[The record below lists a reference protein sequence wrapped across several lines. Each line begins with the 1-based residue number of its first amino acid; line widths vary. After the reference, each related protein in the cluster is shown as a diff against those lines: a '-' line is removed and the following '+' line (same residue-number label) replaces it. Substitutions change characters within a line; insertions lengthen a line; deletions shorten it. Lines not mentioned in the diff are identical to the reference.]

1 MSDIPNDTIAA
12 IVTPPGR
19 AGIGIIRISGPLSH
33 SIAETLF
40 RPKNARKAKK
50 AFQSHHLYL
59 GHLVDP
65 ATGRT
70 LDEVLLSFMHAPHTY
85 TCEDVV
91 EINSHSGYALLET
104 ILRMVLEQGARPA
117 RPGEFTL
124 RAFLGGRI
132 DLTQA
137 EAVMDLINSRSE
149 KGLFLAA
156 RHVSG
161 LFREQVEEL
170 RARAVRILAGVE
182 AAMDFPEEDL
192 ETTSRGADWPEAI
205 ENELIRPVETLIGS
219 GSNRIWMEGVYTVI
233 AGRVN
238 AGKSS
243 LLNRLLNE
251 ERAIVAPFPG
261 TTRDF
266 IESGVEIAGIPF
278 RLVDTAGLRDA
289 ADEVEHQGISLTEKK
304 VSEADLLLIVL
315 DWSRPLSREDRDIV
329 LKADGMQAILVLN
342 KADLPC
348 HSGEAWDL
356 ETLPAFP
363 KVSISALTGSGME
376 DLKRTMTE
384 TVLGGGQEA
393 PLETVGPNL
402 RQQQAL
408 KQALGFF
415 EASLKGTREEVP
427 LEIIALELKSGLDA
441 LGEIIGETTNEDILE
456 SIFSQFCL
464 GK

>member
-1 MSDIPNDTIAA
+1 MASDTPNDTIAA

-33 SIAETLF
+33 AIAETLF
-40 RPKNARKAKK
+40 RPKRAKK
-50 AFQSHHLYL
+50 VFQSHHLYL
-59 GHLVDP
+59 GHLVEP
-65 ATGRT
+65 ATGRAV
-70 LDEVLLSFMHAPHTY
+70 DEVLLTFMHAPHTY
-85 TCEDVV
+85 TREDIV

-124 RAFLGGRI
+124 RAFLSGRI

-137 EAVMDLINSRSE
+137 EAVMDLINARSQN
-149 KGLFLAA
+149 GLFLAS
-156 RHVSG
+156 RHMSG
-161 LFREQVEEL
+161 LFRDQVEEL
-170 RARAVRILAGVE
+170 RAHAVHILAGVE
-182 AAMDFPEEDL
+182 AAIDFPEEGL
-192 ETTSRGADWPEAI
+192 ETTSLDADWPQNI
-205 ENELIRPVETLIGS
+205 ERELIRPVEKLAGS
-219 GSNRIWMEGVYTVI
+219 GSNRIWMEGVHTVI
-233 AGRVN
+233 VGRVN

-266 IESGVEIAGIPF
+266 IESSVEIAGIPF

-289 ADEVEHQGISLTEKK
+289 ADDVEYQGISLTEKK
-304 VSEADLLLIVL
+304 VSEADLLLVVI
-315 DWSRPLSREDRDIV
+315 DWSRPLSQEDKDI
-329 LKADGMQAILVLN
+329 LLRADGTQAILVLN
-342 KADLPC
+342 KTDLPC
-348 HSGEAWDL
+348 SPGESSDL
-356 ETLPAFP
+356 EILPALP
-363 KVSISALTGSGME
+363 RVNISALTGIGIE
-376 DLKRTMTE
+376 ELKRTMAE
-384 TVLGGGQEA
+384 TVVRAGQEA
-393 PLETVGPNL
+393 PQEAVGPNL

-408 KQALGFF
+408 KQALDFF
-415 EASLKGTREEVP
+415 KASLKGTKEAVP

>member
-1 MSDIPNDTIAA
+1 MSDAPNDTIAA

-33 SIAETLF
+33 PIAETVF
-40 RPKNARKAKK
+40 RPKKDRKL
-50 AFQSHHLYL
+50 FQSHRLYL
-59 GHLVDP
+59 GYFVEP
-65 ATGRT
+65 GTGRPV
-70 LDEVLLSFMHAPHTY
+70 DEVLLTFMRAPHTY
-85 TCEDVV
+85 TREDIV
-91 EINSHSGYALLET
+91 EINSHSSYALLET
-104 ILRMVLEQGARPA
+104 ILRIVLEQGARLA

-124 RAFLGGRI
+124 RAFLSGRI

-149 KGLFLAA
+149 KGLFLAS
-156 RHVSG
+156 RHMSG
-161 LFREQVEEL
+161 LFRDQIEEL
-170 RARAVRILAGVE
+170 RAHAVHILAGVE
-182 AAMDFPEEDL
+182 AAIDFPDEGL
-192 ETTSRGADWPEAI
+192 ETASLNGDWPDAI
-205 ENELIRPVETLIGS
+205 KNRLIRPVKKLIGS
-219 GSNRIWMEGVYTVI
+219 GSNRIWMEGINTVI

-266 IESGVEIAGIPF
+266 IESGVEISGIPF
-278 RLVDTAGLRDA
+278 RLVDTAGFRDA
-289 ADEVEHQGISLTEKK
+289 ADDVEHLGINLTEKK
-304 VSEADLLLIVL
+304 VSEADLLLIVI
-315 DWSRPLSREDRDIV
+315 DWSRPLSREDRDI
-329 LKADGMQAILVLN
+329 LLRADGMQAILVLN
-342 KADLPC
+342 KTDLPC
-348 HSGEAWDL
+348 NPREASDL
-356 ETLPAFP
+356 EILPALP
-363 KVSISALTGSGME
+363 RVSISALTGKGID
-376 DLKRTMTE
+376 DLRKTMAK
-384 TVLGGGQEA
+384 TVLRDGQEA

-408 KQALGFF
+408 KQALDFF
-415 EASLKGTREEVP
+415 TASLKGTREGVP